1 MGRLEHGSCKGPFCS
16 HGLSPPPS
24 PVHFSVL
31 LSPPEG
37 SVGRVRQ
44 CRATQSAPQYLVLLS
59 TLPFLLNLL
68 LLLQFLRHAG
78 LPQGLA
84 LASFVCFGVE
94 GRLQGCVSSHAG
106 HHLLSQLSRS
116 RGERAGSRWESFP
129 KQRPGSW
136 TASTA
141 LLPVSGAE
149 WGLYKA
155 LHRSRPCF
163 WYVKG
168 LSRAKSTQH
177 FQRR

>member
-16 HGLSPPPS
+16 HGTSPPPS

-37 SVGRVRQ
+37 SVRRVRQ
-44 CRATQSAPQYLVLLS
+44 CRATQSTPQYLVLLS

-84 LASFVCFGVE
+84 LAPFVCFGVE

-116 RGERAGSRWESFP
+116 RGERGAVGRASPDRGLA
-129 KQRPGSW
+129 PGQPPLPCSPLVGQNGV
-136 TASTA
+136 STRFSIG
-141 LLPVSGAE
+141 V
-149 WGLYKA
+149 GLVFCK
-155 LHRSRPCF
+155 
-163 WYVKG
+163 
-168 LSRAKSTQH
+168 
-177 FQRR
+177 